1 MENDAPAALRNG
13 VGTSATTPRNIPNP
27 TVPFLHVRVPPLV
40 WPVCRIGFA
49 GHFLSQGN
57 ANVFSLFGF
66 QDIMY
71 SLEETGVLLKD
82 LFRSLQ

>member
-1 MENDAPAALRNG
+1 M
-13 VGTSATTPRNIPNP
+13 GTSATTPRNIPNP
-27 TVPFLHVRVPPLV
+27 TVPFLDVRVPPLV

-57 ANVFSLFGF
+57 ANVFSIWLSGY
-66 QDIMY
+66 MY